1 MLVEFKK
8 SVYKRCKNFTKV
20 KKYYIIAWRINNGIV
35 SYERNEKI
43 LNKKKILKGI
53 GITLLVILILCIT
66 SIVTM
71 GIMVYSKF
79 SKINTIQLENIEINE
94 GVEEALEGYRNVAIL
109 GIDARADVYSGSR
122 SDCIIIA
129 SINEKN
135 KEVKLTSV
143 YRDTYVYIDG
153 HGYDK
158 ITHAYAYG
166 GPELAINTI
175 NKNFDLDIKEF
186 VAVNFD
192 AVVEII
198 DAIKGVEI
206 DIQED
211 ELKYINSYIKG
222 VNKQMGRNDAN
233 ITHAGKQ
240 NLSGVQAL
248 AYSRIRYTE
257 GGDYKR
263 TERMRDVLSLVFE
276 KAKKKNVFE
285 LSDLADM
292 LFPRVY
298 TNVDKTEILKAIP
311 EASKYNITTSQG
323 WPYEVRGYTG
333 RAWYGVP
340 VTLESNVKKLHEV
353 LFGDNAY
360 EVSSK
365 VKEYSEGISKET
377 GYR

>member
-1 MLVEFKK
+1 MKKK
-8 SVYKRCKNFTKV
+8 SGLKIFG
-20 KKYYIIAWRINNGIV
+20 IIM
-35 SYERNEKI
+35 
-43 LNKKKILKGI
+43 
-53 GITLLVILILCIT
+53 LVILILCIVAVAT
-66 SIVTM
+66 VG
-71 GIMVYSKF
+71 GIIYSKF
-79 SKINTIQLENIEINE
+79 SKINTVQLENIEINE

-129 SINEKN
+129 SINEKSR
-135 KEVKLTSV
+135 EVKLTSV

-198 DAIKGVEI
+198 DAIEGVEV

-263 TERMRDVLSLVFE
+263 TERMRDVLSLTFE

-298 TNVDKTEILKAIP
+298 TNVQKTEILKAIP
-311 EASKYNITTSQG
+311 QMSKYNISSSKG
-323 WPYEVRGYTG
+323 WPYEVKGYTG

-340 VTLESNVKKLHEV
+340 VTLESNVKKLHED
-353 LFGDNAY
+353 LFGDSNY

-365 VKEYSEGISKET
+365 VKEYSEGICKQT

>member
-1 MLVEFKK
+1 MKGMNEVLKK
-8 SVYKRCKNFTKV
+8 N
-20 KKYYIIAWRINNGIV
+20 
-35 SYERNEKI
+35 
-43 LNKKKILKGI
+43 KILKTI
-53 GITLLVILILCIT
+53 GIILLILLILCIIAVAT
-66 SIVTM
+66 IG
-71 GIMVYSKF
+71 GIIYSKL
-79 SKINTIQLENIEINE
+79 SKINTVTLENIEINE

-135 KEVKLTSV
+135 KEVKLTSI

-158 ITHAYAYG
+158 ITHAYAFG

-175 NKNFDLDIKEF
+175 NKNFDLDVKEF

-198 DAIKGVEI
+198 DAINGVEI

-211 ELKYINSYIKG
+211 ELKYINSYIKS

-233 ITHAGKQ
+233 ITHTGKQ

-263 TERMRDVLSLVFE
+263 TERMRDVLSLTFE

-292 LFPRVY
+292 LLPRVY
-298 TNVDKTEILKAIP
+298 TNVEKKEILRGIP
-311 EASKYNITTSQG
+311 EMSKYSITNSQG
-323 WPYEVRGYTG
+323 WPYEVKGYTG

-340 VTLESNVKKLHEV
+340 VTLESNVKKLHEN
-353 LFGDNAY
+353 LFNDKDY
-360 EVSSK
+360 EVSQK
-365 VKEYSEGISKET
+365 VKEYSEGICKET

>member
-1 MLVEFKK
+1 M
-8 SVYKRCKNFTKV
+8 
-20 KKYYIIAWRINNGIV
+20 
-35 SYERNEKI
+35 
-43 LNKKKILKGI
+43 KKKKALKVI
-53 GITLLVILILCIT
+53 GIILLIIIII
-66 SIVTM
+66 SII
-71 GIMVYSKF
+71 GIATVWGYLYSKL
-79 SKINTIQLENIEINE
+79 SKINTVKLENIEINE
-94 GVEEALEGYRNVAIL
+94 GVEEALDGYRNVAIL
-109 GIDARADVYSGSR
+109 GIDARADVYTGSR

-129 SINEKN
+129 SINEKS

-206 DIQED
+206 DITTD
-211 ELKYINSYIKG
+211 ELKYINGYIKG

-240 NLSGVQAL
+240 NLTGVQAL

-263 TERMRDVLSLVFE
+263 TERMRDVLSLAFE

-285 LSDLADM
+285 LNKLADM
-292 LFPRVY
+292 LLPRVY
-298 TNVDKTEILKAIP
+298 TNVEKNERLRAIQ
-311 EASKYNITTSQG
+311 EMSKYRISESQG
-323 WPYEVRGYTG
+323 WPYEVKGYTG
-333 RAWYGVP
+333 KAWYGVP
-340 VTLESNVKKLHEV
+340 VTLERNVKKLHEN
-353 LFGDNAY
+353 LFGDENY
-360 EVSSK
+360 EVSSR
-365 VKEYSEGISKET
+365 VKGYSEGICKET

>member
-1 MLVEFKK
+1 MKKK
-8 SVYKRCKNFTKV
+8 SGLKIFG
-20 KKYYIIAWRINNGIV
+20 IIM
-35 SYERNEKI
+35 
-43 LNKKKILKGI
+43 
-53 GITLLVILILCIT
+53 LVILILCIVAVAT
-66 SIVTM
+66 VG
-71 GIMVYSKF
+71 GIIYSKF
-79 SKINTIQLENIEINE
+79 SKINTVQLENIEINE

-129 SINEKN
+129 SINEKSR
-135 KEVKLTSV
+135 EVKLTSV

-198 DAIKGVEI
+198 DAIEGVEV

-263 TERMRDVLSLVFE
+263 TERMRDVLSLTFE

-298 TNVDKTEILKAIP
+298 TNVQETEILKAIP
-311 EASKYNITTSQG
+311 QMSKYNISSSKG
-323 WPYEVRGYTG
+323 WPYEVKGYTG

-340 VTLESNVKKLHEV
+340 VTLESNVKKLHED
-353 LFGDNAY
+353 LFGDSNY

-365 VKEYSEGISKET
+365 VKEYSEGICKET

>member
-1 MLVEFKK
+1 M
-8 SVYKRCKNFTKV
+8 
-20 KKYYIIAWRINNGIV
+20 
-35 SYERNEKI
+35 
-43 LNKKKILKGI
+43 KKKKALKVI
-53 GITLLVILILCIT
+53 GIILLILIII
-66 SIVTM
+66 SII
-71 GIMVYSKF
+71 GIATVWGFLNSKL
-79 SKINTIQLENIEINE
+79 SKINTLKLENIEINE
-94 GVEEALEGYRNVAIL
+94 GVEEALDGYRNVAIL
-109 GIDARADVYSGSR
+109 GLDARADVYTGSR

-129 SINEKN
+129 SINEKS

-158 ITHAYAYG
+158 ITHAYAFG
-166 GPELAINTI
+166 GPELAINTL

-206 DIQED
+206 DITTE
-211 ELKYINSYIKG
+211 ELKYINGYIKG
-222 VNKQMGRNDAN
+222 VNKQMGRNDSN

-240 NLSGVQAL
+240 NLTGVQAL

-263 TERMRDVLSLVFE
+263 TERMRDVLSLAFE

-285 LSDLADM
+285 LNKLADM
-292 LFPRVY
+292 LLPRVY
-298 TNVDKTEILKAIP
+298 TNIEKNERLRAIQ
-311 EASKYNITTSQG
+311 EMSKYRISESQG
-323 WPYEVRGYTG
+323 WPYEVKGYTG

-340 VTLESNVKKLHEV
+340 VTLERNVKKLHEN
-353 LFGDNAY
+353 LFGDENY
-360 EVSSK
+360 EVSSR
-365 VKEYSEGISKET
+365 VKEYSEGICKET